1 MEDYKDMYPRK
12 DTGDQQP
19 DPYEDP
25 IGAFPEQPD
34 WGFRAQEEPPQE
46 DGPDAPTF
54 FGDPSGIP
62 EQPADSGWQIPPVV
76 PQEPPVSMNRRIYT
90 MCAVTAVLIFLLCI
104 YCIGSDILN
113 GALQGR
119 EVQNTVVQLQTQQ
132 KPDLD
137 TSDDEVTAD
146 GEYTVRGVAEH
157 VTPSVVQVYTFTG
170 TEGTSL
176 HLEGTGSGIILSE
189 DGYIVTNAHVVQG
202 DSFKV
207 KMKSDDQEG
216 IDAELVGRDAKTD
229 LAVLKIDGHDLT
241 PAVLG
246 DSDET
251 YVGENVIAIG
261 SPAGLT
267 NTVTKGIVSAIGRK
281 VRAEQS
287 SFRMECIQTDAAI
300 SPGNSGGAL
309 VNMYGQVIG
318 ITSSKY
324 ASMYAATYEGL
335 GFAIT
340 INQALPVVKEL
351 IENGYVSGRVRIGI
365 TFTAS
370 GSEAAQEEFR
380 QQYKKPMPDELK
392 NSVWISEVSEDC
404 DIHNTKLKA
413 GDFILSMQ
421 GKPVKDY
428 DDLLEATE
436 GCRGGDTVTAHCAR
450 YENGKVTYFD
460 ISFKLEEDRSG
471 NF

>member
-1 MEDYKDMYPRK
+1 MEDYKDMYPRQDAEQK
-12 DTGDQQP
+12 LS
-19 DPYEDP
+19 DPYENPGMDFS
-25 IGAFPEQPD
+25 AQPEQS
-34 WGFRAQEEPPQE
+34 APPQE
-46 DGPDAPTF
+46 ESPQEEQQPDAPTF
-54 FGDPSGIP
+54 FGDPQ
-62 EQPADSGWQIPPVV
+62 EADRTPDYGWQLPPVV
-76 PQEPPVSMNRRIYT
+76 PQEPTVSMNRRIYT
-90 MCAVTAVLIFLLCI
+90 MCAVIAVLIFLLCV

-113 GALQGR
+113 GALSTA
-119 EVQNTVVQLQTQQ
+119 QNPVVELQLQE
-132 KPDLD
+132 KPELD
-137 TSDDEVTAD
+137 PKDDDVTED

-157 VTPSVVQVYTFTG
+157 VTPSVVQVYTFSG
-170 TEGTSL
+170 DDAASL
-176 HLEGTGSGIILSE
+176 NLEGTGSGIIISE

-207 KMKSDDQEG
+207 KMNSEDKEG
-216 IDAELVGRDAKTD
+216 IDAQLVGRDAKTD
-229 LAVLKIDGHDLT
+229 LAVLKIESKNLT

-246 DSDET
+246 NSDQT

-324 ASMYAATYEGL
+324 ASLYASAYEGL

-340 INQALPVVKEL
+340 INQALPVVQEL

-370 GSEAAQEEFR
+370 GSEAAQLEFKEK
-380 QQYKKPMPDELK
+380 YKKDMPDELK

-404 DIHNTKLKA
+404 DIHNTQLKA

-421 GKPVKDY
+421 GKPVKEY
-428 DDLLEATE
+428 DDILDATD
-436 GCRGGDTVTAHCAR
+436 GCKRGDIVKAHCAR
-450 YENGKVTYFD
+450 YENGRISYFD

>member
-1 MEDYKDMYPRK
+1 MEDYKDMYPRQDAEQK
-12 DTGDQQP
+12 SS
-19 DPYEDP
+19 DPYENPDTS
-25 IGAFPEQPD
+25 FSSQPEQSAPP
-34 WGFRAQEEPPQE
+34 QEEPQ
-46 DGPDAPTF
+46 PDAPTF
-54 FGDPSGIP
+54 FGDLQEDAGRTP
-62 EQPADSGWQIPPVV
+62 DYGWQLPPVV
-76 PQEPPVSMNRRIYT
+76 PQEPTVSMNRRIYT
-90 MCAVTAVLIFLLCI
+90 MCAVIAVLIFLLCL

-113 GALQGR
+113 GALGTA
-119 EVQNTVVQLQTQQ
+119 QNPVVELQLQE

-137 TSDDEVTAD
+137 PKDDDVTAD

-157 VTPSVVQVYTFTG
+157 VTPSVVQVYTFSG
-170 TEGTSL
+170 NDEASL
-176 HLEGTGSGIILSE
+176 NLEGTGSGIIISE

-207 KMKSDDQEG
+207 KMNSEDKEG
-216 IDAELVGRDAKTD
+216 IDARLVGKDVKTD
-229 LAVLKIDGHDLT
+229 LAVLKIEAKNLT

-246 DSDET
+246 DSDQT

-324 ASMYAATYEGL
+324 ASLYASAYEGL

-340 INQALPVVKEL
+340 INQALPVVQEL

-370 GSEAAQEEFR
+370 GSEAAQLEFR
-380 QQYKKPMPDELK
+380 EKYKKDMPDELK
-392 NSVWISEVSEDC
+392 NSVWISEVSEEC
-404 DIHNTKLKA
+404 DIHNTQLKA

-421 GKPVKDY
+421 GKPVKEY
-428 DDLLEATE
+428 DDILEATD
-436 GCRGGDTVTAHCAR
+436 GCKGGDTVKAHCAR
-450 YENGKVTYFD
+450 YENGRITYFD
-460 ISFKLEEDRSG
+460 ISFKLEEDHSG

>member
-1 MEDYKDMYPRK
+1 MEDYKDMYPRQDAEQK
-12 DTGDQQP
+12 LS
-19 DPYEDP
+19 DPYENPDTS
-25 IGAFPEQPD
+25 FSSQPEQS
-34 WGFRAQEEPPQE
+34 APPQE
-46 DGPDAPTF
+46 ESPQEEQQPDAPTF
-54 FGDPSGIP
+54 FGDPQ
-62 EQPADSGWQIPPVV
+62 EADRTPDYGWQLPPVV
-76 PQEPPVSMNRRIYT
+76 PQEPTVSMNRRIYT
-90 MCAVTAVLIFLLCI
+90 MCAVIAVLIFLLCV

-113 GALQGR
+113 GALSTA
-119 EVQNTVVQLQTQQ
+119 QNPVVELQLQE
-132 KPDLD
+132 KPELD
-137 TSDDEVTAD
+137 PKDDDVTED

-157 VTPSVVQVYTFTG
+157 VTPSVVQVYTFSG
-170 TEGTSL
+170 NDEASL
-176 HLEGTGSGIILSE
+176 NLEGTGSGIIISE

-207 KMKSDDQEG
+207 KMNSEDKEG
-216 IDAELVGRDAKTD
+216 IDAQLVGRDAKTD
-229 LAVLKIDGHDLT
+229 LAVLKIESKNLT

-246 DSDET
+246 DSDQT

-324 ASMYAATYEGL
+324 ASLYASAYEGL

-340 INQALPVVKEL
+340 INQALPVVQEL

-370 GSEAAQEEFR
+370 GSEAAQLEFR
-380 QQYKKPMPDELK
+380 EKYKKDMPDELK
-392 NSVWISEVSEDC
+392 NSVWISEVSEEC
-404 DIHNTKLKA
+404 DIHNTQLKA

-421 GKPVKDY
+421 GKPVKEY
-428 DDLLEATE
+428 DDILDATD
-436 GCRGGDTVTAHCAR
+436 GCKGGDTVKAHCAR
-450 YENGKVTYFD
+450 YENGRISYFD

>member
-1 MEDYKDMYPRK
+1 MEDYKDMYPRQDAEQK
-12 DTGDQQP
+12 SS
-19 DPYEDP
+19 DPYENPDTS
-25 IGAFPEQPD
+25 FSSQPEQSAPP
-34 WGFRAQEEPPQE
+34 QEEPQ
-46 DGPDAPTF
+46 PDAPTF
-54 FGDPSGIP
+54 FGDPQ
-62 EQPADSGWQIPPVV
+62 EDADRTPDYGWQLPPVV
-76 PQEPPVSMNRRIYT
+76 PQEPTVSMNRRIYT
-90 MCAVTAVLIFLLCI
+90 MCAVIAVLIFLLCL

-113 GALQGR
+113 GALGTA
-119 EVQNTVVQLQTQQ
+119 QNPVVELQLQE

-137 TSDDEVTAD
+137 PKDDDVTAD

-157 VTPSVVQVYTFTG
+157 VTPSVVQVYTFSG
-170 TEGTSL
+170 NDEASL
-176 HLEGTGSGIILSE
+176 NLEGTGSGIIISE

-207 KMKSDDQEG
+207 KMNSEDKEG
-216 IDAELVGRDAKTD
+216 IDARLVGKDVKTD
-229 LAVLKIDGHDLT
+229 LAVLKIEAKNLT

-246 DSDET
+246 DSDQT

-324 ASMYAATYEGL
+324 ASLYASAYEGL

-340 INQALPVVKEL
+340 INQALPVVQEL

-370 GSEAAQEEFR
+370 GSEAAQLEFR
-380 QQYKKPMPDELK
+380 EKYKKDMPDELK
-392 NSVWISEVSEDC
+392 NSVWISEVSEEC
-404 DIHNTKLKA
+404 DIHNTQLKA

-421 GKPVKDY
+421 GKPVKEY
-428 DDLLEATE
+428 DDILEATD
-436 GCRGGDTVTAHCAR
+436 GCKGGDTVKAHCAR
-450 YENGKVTYFD
+450 YENGRITYFD

>member
-1 MEDYKDMYPRK
+1 MEDYKDMYPRQDAEQK
-12 DTGDQQP
+12 SS
-19 DPYEDP
+19 DPYENPDTS
-25 IGAFPEQPD
+25 FSSQPEQSAPP
-34 WGFRAQEEPPQE
+34 QEEPQ
-46 DGPDAPTF
+46 PDAPTF
-54 FGDPSGIP
+54 FGDPQEDAGRTP
-62 EQPADSGWQIPPVV
+62 DYGWQLPPVV
-76 PQEPPVSMNRRIYT
+76 PQEPTVSMNRRIYT
-90 MCAVTAVLIFLLCI
+90 MCAVIAVLIFLLCL

-113 GALQGR
+113 GALGTA
-119 EVQNTVVQLQTQQ
+119 QNPVVEFQLQE

-137 TSDDEVTAD
+137 PKDDDVTAD

-157 VTPSVVQVYTFTG
+157 VTPSVVQVYTFSG
-170 TEGTSL
+170 NDEASL
-176 HLEGTGSGIILSE
+176 NLEGTGSGIIISE

-207 KMKSDDQEG
+207 KMNSEDKEG
-216 IDAELVGRDAKTD
+216 IDARLVGKDVKTD
-229 LAVLKIDGHDLT
+229 LAVLKIEAKSLT

-246 DSDET
+246 DSDQT

-300 SPGNSGGAL
+300 SPSNSGGAL

-324 ASMYAATYEGL
+324 ASLYASAYEGL

-340 INQALPVVKEL
+340 INQALPVVQEL

-370 GSEAAQEEFR
+370 GSEAAQLEFR
-380 QQYKKPMPDELK
+380 EKYKKDMPDELK
-392 NSVWISEVSEDC
+392 NSVWISEVSEEC
-404 DIHNTKLKA
+404 DIHNTQLKA

-421 GKPVKDY
+421 GKPVKEY
-428 DDLLEATE
+428 DDILEATD
-436 GCRGGDTVTAHCAR
+436 GCKGDDTVKAHCAR
-450 YENGKVTYFD
+450 YENGRITYFD

>member
-1 MEDYKDMYPRK
+1 MEDYKDMYPRQEEPS
-12 DTGDQQP
+12 DPP
-19 DPYEDP
+19 DPREDP
-25 IGAFPEQPD
+25 IGAFPEEPD
-34 WGFRAQEEPPQE
+34 WGTPPEESGWGVPPEEPE
-46 DGPDAPTF
+46 APTF
-54 FGDPSGIP
+54 FGDPEKSETP
-62 EQPADSGWQIPPVV
+62 DYGWQLPPVV
-76 PQEPPVSMNRRIYT
+76 PPDPPISMNRRIYT
-90 MCAVTAVLIFLLCI
+90 LCAVITVLIFLLCV
-104 YCIGSDILN
+104 YCIGSDILH
-113 GALQGR
+113 GALNGFQAD
-119 EVQNTVVQLQTQQ
+119 QVVVELKTQE
-132 KPDLD
+132 KPALD
-137 TSDDEVTAD
+137 PKDKEVTAD

-157 VTPSVVQVYTFTG
+157 VTPSVVQVYTFDG
-170 TEGTSL
+170 TDEAKLTL
-176 HLEGTGSGIILSE
+176 AGTGSGIILSE

-202 DSFKV
+202 DTFKV
-207 KMKSDDQEG
+207 QMNSDDKEG
-216 IDAELVGRDAKTD
+216 IKAELIGKDVKTD
-229 LAVLKIDGHDLT
+229 LAVLRIRAKNLT
-241 PAVLG
+241 PAILG
-246 DSDET
+246 NSDQT

-281 VRAEQS
+281 VRAEQT

-324 ASMYAATYEGL
+324 ASLYASTYEGL

-365 TFTAS
+365 TFSAAA
-370 GSEAAQEEFR
+370 SEAAQQEF
-380 QQYKKPMPDELK
+380 QDKFKKPMPDELK
-392 NSVWISEVSEDC
+392 NSVWIAEVSEEC
-404 DIHNTKLKA
+404 DIHNTQLRA

-421 GKPVKDY
+421 DKPVRDY
-428 DDLLEATE
+428 DSLIEATD
-436 GCRGGDTVTAHCAR
+436 GCRGGDRVTAHCAR
-450 YENGKVTYFD
+450 YENGKITYFD

>member
-1 MEDYKDMYPRK
+1 MEDYKDMYPRQDAEQK
-12 DTGDQQP
+12 SS
-19 DPYEDP
+19 DPYENPDTS
-25 IGAFPEQPD
+25 FSSQPEQSAPP
-34 WGFRAQEEPPQE
+34 QEEPQ
-46 DGPDAPTF
+46 PDAPTF
-54 FGDPSGIP
+54 FGDPQEDAGRTP
-62 EQPADSGWQIPPVV
+62 DYGWQLPPVV
-76 PQEPPVSMNRRIYT
+76 PQEPTVSMNRRIYT
-90 MCAVTAVLIFLLCI
+90 MCAVIAVLIFLLCL

-113 GALQGR
+113 GALGTA
-119 EVQNTVVQLQTQQ
+119 QNPVVEFQLQE

-137 TSDDEVTAD
+137 PKDDDVTAD

-157 VTPSVVQVYTFTG
+157 VTPSVVQVYTFSG
-170 TEGTSL
+170 NDEASL
-176 HLEGTGSGIILSE
+176 NLEGTGSGIIISE

-207 KMKSDDQEG
+207 KMNSEDKEG
-216 IDAELVGRDAKTD
+216 IDARLVGKDVKTD
-229 LAVLKIDGHDLT
+229 LAVLKIEAKSLT

-246 DSDET
+246 DSDQT

-324 ASMYAATYEGL
+324 ASLYASAYEGL

-340 INQALPVVKEL
+340 INQALPVVQEL

-370 GSEAAQEEFR
+370 GSEAAQLEFR
-380 QQYKKPMPDELK
+380 EKYKKDMPDELK
-392 NSVWISEVSEDC
+392 NSVWISEVSEEC
-404 DIHNTKLKA
+404 DIHNTQLKA

-421 GKPVKDY
+421 GKPVKEY
-428 DDLLEATE
+428 DDILEATD
-436 GCRGGDTVTAHCAR
+436 GCKGGDTVKAHCAR
-450 YENGKVTYFD
+450 YENGRITYFD

>member
-1 MEDYKDMYPRK
+1 MEDYKDMYPRR
-12 DTGDQQP
+12 DTEQPEP
-19 DPYEDP
+19 DPYNDADP
-25 IGAFPEQPD
+25 GFPEQPD
-34 WGFRAQEEPPQE
+34 IPQQEEEPVPLPQE
-46 DGPDAPTF
+46 PRPDAPTF
-54 FGDPSGIP
+54 FGGPQG
-62 EQPADSGWQIPPVV
+62 DSTPDYGWQIPPVV
-76 PQEPPVSMNRRIYT
+76 PQEPAVSMNRRIYT
-90 MCAVTAVLIFLLCI
+90 MCAVIAVLIFLLCV
-104 YCIGSDILN
+104 YCIGSDILS
-113 GALQGR
+113 GALGGKNA
-119 EVQNTVVQLQTQQ
+119 QNTVVELQTQE
-132 KPDLD
+132 KPELD
-137 TSDDEVTAD
+137 PKNDEVTAD

-170 TEGTSL
+170 KDAEQL
-176 HLEGTGSGIILSE
+176 RLEGTGSGIIISE

-207 KMKSDDQEG
+207 KMSSDAKEG
-216 IDAELVGRDAKTD
+216 IDAKLIGRDAKTD
-229 LAVLKIDGHDLT
+229 LAVLKIEAKNLT

-246 DSDET
+246 DSDQT

-324 ASMYAATYEGL
+324 ASMYASAYEGL

-340 INQALPVVKEL
+340 INQALPVVTEL

-370 GSEAAQEEFR
+370 GSEAAQEEF
-380 QQYKKPMPDELK
+380 QQKYKKPMPDALK
-392 NSVWISEVSEDC
+392 DSVWISDVSGDC
-404 DIHNTKLKA
+404 DIHNTQLKA

-421 GKPVKDY
+421 GKPVREY
-428 DDLLEATE
+428 DDILEATD
-436 GCRGGDTVTAHCAR
+436 GFKGGDTVTAHCAR
-450 YENGKVTYFD
+450 YENGKITYFD
-460 ISFKLEEDRSG
+460 ITFKLEEDRSG

>member
-1 MEDYKDMYPRK
+1 MEDYKDMYPRQDAEQK
-12 DTGDQQP
+12 LS
-19 DPYEDP
+19 DPYENP
-25 IGAFPEQPD
+25 ELGFTGQPEQSD
-34 WGFRAQEEPPQE
+34 PPQE
-46 DGPDAPTF
+46 ESPQEEQQPEAPTF
-54 FGDPSGIP
+54 FGDPQEAGRTP
-62 EQPADSGWQIPPVV
+62 DYGWQLPPVV
-76 PQEPPVSMNRRIYT
+76 PQEPTVSMNRRIYT
-90 MCAVTAVLIFLLCI
+90 MCAVIAVLIFLLCV

-113 GALQGR
+113 GALSTA
-119 EVQNTVVQLQTQQ
+119 QNPVVELQLQE
-132 KPDLD
+132 KPELD
-137 TSDDEVTAD
+137 PKDDEVTED

-170 TEGTSL
+170 KDAEQL
-176 HLEGTGSGIILSE
+176 RLEGTGSGIIISE

-207 KMKSDDQEG
+207 KMSSDAKEG
-216 IDAELVGRDAKTD
+216 IDAKLIGRDAKTD
-229 LAVLKIDGHDLT
+229 LAVLKIEAKNLT

-246 DSDET
+246 DSDQT

-324 ASMYAATYEGL
+324 ASMYASAYEGL

-340 INQALPVVKEL
+340 INQALPVVTEL

-370 GSEAAQEEFR
+370 GSEAAQEEF
-380 QQYKKPMPDELK
+380 QQKYKKPMPDALK
-392 NSVWISEVSEDC
+392 DSVWISDVSGDC
-404 DIHNTKLKA
+404 DIHNTQLKA

-421 GKPVKDY
+421 GKLVREY
-428 DDLLEATE
+428 DDILEATD
-436 GCRGGDTVTAHCAR
+436 GFKGGDTVTAHCAR
-450 YENGKVTYFD
+450 YENGKITYFD
-460 ISFKLEEDRSG
+460 ITFKLEEDRSG